1 MKISRSYRV
10 KAIVVFVSIF
20 FMGLGIALMRF
31 SAMGTDPCNSFNF
44 GIAEHFDIPLG
55 VPAAILNLILLIF
68 SILFYRDSIGLGTIV
83 NMFGCGFAADF
94 WRIFFRTTISEES
107 FAILDDSIGLRF
119 ILVLIGISILGFF
132 ASFYMAANMGLAPYD
147 AMAFIIEKLAK
158 IKFRNARIIVDST
171 ALILAVIVTM
181 PDGRTLQ
188 VIGIG
193 TVILALGLG
202 PILAF
207 IMENLARPLIQ
218 RWSRG

>member
-1 MKISRSYRV
+1 
-10 KAIVVFVSIF
+10 
-20 FMGLGIALMRF
+20 
-31 SAMGTDPCNSFNF
+31 
-44 GIAEHFDIPLG
+44 
-55 VPAAILNLILLIF
+55 
-68 SILFYRDSIGLGTIV
+68 
-83 NMFGCGFAADF
+83 
-94 WRIFFRTTISEES
+94 
-107 FAILDDSIGLRF
+107 
-119 ILVLIGISILGFF
+119 
-132 ASFYMAANMGLAPYD
+132 MAANMGLAPYD